1 MERERND
8 WNGFLLFFFF
18 KFMFLERYAYIYN
31 IARCKRTITEIIL
44 KTLFD
49 DNYIVLRMRINTCN
63 VE

>member
-1 MERERND
+1 MV
-8 WNGFLLFFFF
+8 FFFFFFF